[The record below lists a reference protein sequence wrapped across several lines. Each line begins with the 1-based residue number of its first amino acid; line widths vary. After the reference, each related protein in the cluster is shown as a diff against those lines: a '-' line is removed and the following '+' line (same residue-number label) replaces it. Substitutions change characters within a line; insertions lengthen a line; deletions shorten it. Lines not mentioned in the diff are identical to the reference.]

1 MPIYEQTSNK
11 KNVWVAIL
19 SGALSG
25 LVTTVLFWAFIQ
37 PILEMSEVPDVT
49 GKKVEIA
56 KSLLEGRGFRVY
68 EETAISDPTVPD
80 GTVGKQDPPPG
91 SKVRKGWT
99 VKVWPNSAGSE
110 VPNMKS
116 LPLAQAT
123 VVLQQ
128 AGLKLGQVIMQP
140 SDSVEKDGV
149 ISSNP
154 VFGLK
159 VSKDS
164 PVDLIVSAGAGEV
177 AVPSVRGWGR
187 SKAQEMVKQAGLN
200 VGRVRYVY
208 DEEQDPGLVIRQDPS
223 PGSKVA
229 KGSNVNLWICTDVEP
244 EE

>member
-25 LVTTVLFWAFIQ
+25 LITTILFWAFIQ

-80 GTVGKQDPPPG
+80 GTVSKQDPVPG

-99 VKVWPNSAGSE
+99 VKVWPNSAGAE

-128 AGLKLGQVIMQP
+128 SGLKLGQVIMQP

-164 PVDLIVSAGAGEV
+164 AVDLIVSAGAGEV

-187 SKAQEMVKQAGLN
+187 SRAQEMIKQAGLN
-200 VGRVRYVY
+200 VGGIRYVY

-229 KGSNVNLWICTDVEP
+229 KGSNVNLWISTDVEP
-244 EE
+244 E

>member
-25 LVTTVLFWAFIQ
+25 LITTILFWAFIQ

-80 GTVGKQDPPPG
+80 GTVSKQDPPPG

-99 VKVWPNSAGSE
+99 VKVWPNNAGAE

-164 PVDLIVSAGAGEV
+164 AVDLIVSAGAGEV

-187 SKAQEMVKQAGLN
+187 SRAQAMIKQAGLN
-200 VGRVRYVY
+200 VGGVRYVY

-229 KGSNVNLWICTDVEP
+229 KGSNVNLWISTDVEP
-244 EE
+244 E

>member
-11 KNVWVAIL
+11 KNVWISIL

-25 LVTTVLFWAFIQ
+25 LVTTILFWAFIQ
-37 PILEMSEVPDVT
+37 PVLEMSEVPDVT

-56 KSLLEGRGFRVY
+56 KSLLEGRGFRMY
-68 EETAISDPTVPD
+68 EETAVSDPSVPD
-80 GTVGKQDPPPG
+80 GSVSKQDPVPG

-99 VKVWPNSAGSE
+99 VKVWPNNAGAE

-116 LPLAQAT
+116 LALAQAT
-123 VVLQQ
+123 VMLQQ

-140 SDSVEKDGV
+140 SDSVEKDAV

-154 VFGLK
+154 IFGLK

-177 AVPSVRGWGR
+177 SVPSVRGWGR
-187 SKAQEMVKQAGLN
+187 SRAQDMIKQAGLN
-200 VGRVRYVY
+200 VGSIRYIY
-208 DEEQDPGLVIRQDPS
+208 DEEQDPGLVTRQDP
-223 PGSKVA
+223 PAGAKAA
-229 KGSNVNLWICTDVEP
+229 KGSNVNLWVTTDIEP
-244 EE
+244 E

>member
-25 LVTTVLFWAFIQ
+25 LVTTILFWAFIQ

-56 KSLLEGRGFRVY
+56 KSLLEGRGFRMY
-68 EETAISDPTVPD
+68 EETSISDPTVPD
-80 GTVGKQDPPPG
+80 GTVSKQDPVPG

-99 VKVWPNSAGSE
+99 VKVWPNSAGAE
-110 VPNMKS
+110 VPNMKG
-116 LPLAQAT
+116 LPMAQAT

-128 AGLKLGQVIMQP
+128 AGLKLGQVTMQP
-140 SDSVEKDGV
+140 SDTVEKDGV

-164 PVDLIVSAGAGEV
+164 PVDLVVSAGAGEV

-187 SKAQEMVKQAGLN
+187 SRAQEMIKQAGLN
-200 VGRVRYVY
+200 VGGVRYVY

-223 PGSKVA
+223 PGSKAA
-229 KGSNVNLWICTDVEP
+229 KGSNVNLWISTDVEP
-244 EE
+244 E

>member
-11 KNVWVAIL
+11 KNVWVSIL

-25 LVTTVLFWAFIQ
+25 LITTILFWAFIQ
-37 PILEMSEVPDVT
+37 PVLEMSEVPDVT

-56 KSLLEGRGFRVY
+56 KSLLEGRGFRMY
-68 EETAISDPTVPD
+68 EETAVSDPSVPD
-80 GTVGKQDPPPG
+80 GAVSKQDPVPG

-99 VKVWPNSAGSE
+99 VKVWPNNAGAE

-116 LPLAQAT
+116 LALAQAT
-123 VVLQQ
+123 VMLQQ

-140 SDSVEKDGV
+140 SDSVEKDAV

-177 AVPSVRGWGR
+177 SVPSVRGWGR
-187 SKAQEMVKQAGLN
+187 SRAQDMIKQAGLN
-200 VGRVRYVY
+200 VGNIRYIY
-208 DEEQDPGLVIRQDPS
+208 DEEQDPGLVARQDP
-223 PGSKVA
+223 PAGAKAA
-229 KGSNVNLWICTDVEP
+229 KGSNVNLWVTTDIEP
-244 EE
+244 E

>member
-11 KNVWVAIL
+11 KNLWVSIL

-25 LVTTVLFWAFIQ
+25 LITTVLFWAFIQ

-56 KSLLEGRGFRVY
+56 KSILEGRGFRMY

-80 GTVGKQDPPPG
+80 GTVSKQDPVPG

-99 VKVWPNSAGSE
+99 VKVWPNSAGAE
-110 VPNMKS
+110 VPNMKN
-116 LPLAQAT
+116 LPLPQAT

-128 AGLKLGQVIMQP
+128 SGLKLGQVIMQP
-140 SDSVEKDGV
+140 SDSVEKDAV

-164 PVDLIVSAGAGEV
+164 AVDLIVSAGAGEV

-187 SKAQEMVKQAGLN
+187 SRAQEMIKQAGLN
-200 VGRVRYVY
+200 VGSIRYVY

-223 PGSKVA
+223 PGSKA
-229 KGSNVNLWICTDVEP
+229 GKGSNVNLWISTDVEP
-244 EE
+244 E